1 MLRARTKRNRVS
13 ALSLLV
19 YTSVNNLSRKTTVMI
34 HKMLGI
40 ECIWSLFA
48 DGAVLKPRQLFVTRS
63 QHLADKVKESFAR
76 LYKTHVVGQTR
87 QTAEDE
93 VEEILDLGQWT
104 TDLPSKFGELKPDN
118 FPLFISFD
126 HVS

>member
-1 MLRARTKRNRVS
+1 
-13 ALSLLV
+13 
-19 YTSVNNLSRKTTVMI
+19 MI
-34 HKMLGI
+34 HKMLGV
-40 ECIWSLFA
+40 ECIWSLFT

-76 LYKTHVVGQTR
+76 LYETHVVGQTR

-93 VEEILDLGQWT
+93 VEESPDLGQWT
-104 TDLPSKFGELKPDN
+104 TDLPSKFGDLKPDH